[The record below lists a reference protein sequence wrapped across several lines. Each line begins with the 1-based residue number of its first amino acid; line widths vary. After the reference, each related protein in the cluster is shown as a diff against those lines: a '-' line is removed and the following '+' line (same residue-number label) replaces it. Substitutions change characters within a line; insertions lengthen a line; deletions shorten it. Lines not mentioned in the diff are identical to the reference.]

1 MEPSGRSHRIRA
13 VGATTRNMSVLAYF
27 RSLVGRFFYRSQT
40 ESELEEELQSHIE
53 MRTNDLVRTGWDS
66 SAARR
71 QARIEFGSQERFKE
85 ECREAIAGN
94 FLDILIQDV
103 GFSLRMLR
111 KSPGFAAIVVLT
123 IALGIGATTAI
134 FSVVDTTLLKPLP
147 YSHPEELISIE
158 SDLPGINAHDVGMS
172 QPEWRDFQQSGI
184 FQYVSPTWFD
194 ENNLTGSAQPA
205 RVRLLI
211 VAPNYFALLR
221 AQPQLGRT
229 FDPQY
234 NSPGFIPEILISDA
248 LWKRNFGGDPNILE
262 KSVRMDTDLYRIVG
276 VMPPGFDSPGRTAE
290 ERNIEIWAATSFYGP
305 PLPDHPARNRRNL
318 PTAIARLKPGLT
330 IAAAQSRLDALVASL
345 QKQFPSDYPNG
356 WGARLRPLKDIVVG
370 DVRQPLLLLLSAV
383 GLVLLIGCVNVAN
396 LLLARASARTHEMAI
411 RRALGAG
418 RARLIRQLLTE
429 SLILSLIGGT
439 AGVAIVF
446 AAKEPLL
453 RLIPETL
460 PRLNDT
466 SISWSVLIFAL
477 IVSILSGVIFG
488 LAPALQAGRVN
499 LNRALNQDGRG
510 STGSG
515 ERARTRRMLVI
526 AEFALSFVL
535 MIAAGLLL
543 HSFWDLLNVRL
554 GFTPQSV
561 MSIRTRLPYPNDAS
575 VDKYATAAQEAPFIR
590 ELLRRCKSLP
600 GVEEAAIGDPAAIP
614 LDQSQRDLNI
624 LEGKLFVTFEDQSAK
639 PDAATLVERSRVT
652 PEYFQLVGIPLLRGR
667 LFNEF
672 DIDTSPQVAVV
683 NETFA
688 RIYWPNGDAIG
699 KRFKSTRLDS
709 PWITI
714 VGVIA
719 NARTQSLALKD
730 VSQLYLNVYQVPAKH
745 LAIFMRGRV
754 DTAAIPDQVRAQVQA
769 VDQTLPVFGAQT
781 LTQTLSDS
789 LAQRR
794 FSMEMIAA
802 FAATALLL
810 AAIGIYGVISF
821 MVTERTQEIGIRLA
835 LGAQRQDILAI
846 VLGQGLR
853 LVIAGAAAG
862 LIGAVIIAELMATLL
877 YGVRPTDPLTFVG
890 VAFVFLGVA
899 LLACYLPARRAMR
912 VNPMIALR
920 YE

>member
-1 MEPSGRSHRIRA
+1 
-13 VGATTRNMSVLAYF
+13 MSVLAYF

-53 MRTNDLVRTGWDS
+53 MRTDDLVRAGWDS

-103 GFSLRMLR
+103 RFSLRMLR

-134 FSVVDTTLLKPLP
+134 FSVVDTTLLEPLP

-205 RVRLLI
+205 R
-211 VAPNYFALLR
+211 
-221 AQPQLGRT
+221 
-229 FDPQY
+229 
-234 NSPGFIPEILISDA
+234 
-248 LWKRNFGGDPNILE
+248 
-262 KSVRMDTDLYRIVG
+262 
-276 VMPPGFDSPGRTAE
+276 
-290 ERNIEIWAATSFYGP
+290 
-305 PLPDHPARNRRNL
+305 NRRNL

-330 IAAAQSRLDALVASL
+330 IAAAQRRVDALVASL

-356 WGARLRPLKDIVVG
+356 WGVRLRPLKDIVVG
-370 DVRQPLLLLLSAV
+370 DVRQPLLLLLGAV

-396 LLLARASARTHEMAI
+396 LLLARASARAHEMAI

-429 SLILSLIGGT
+429 SVILSLVGGT

-446 AAKEPLL
+446 AAREPLL

-466 SISWSVLIFAL
+466 SISWSVLIFAV

-488 LAPALQAGRVN
+488 LAPALQAGRLN
-499 LNRALNQDGRG
+499 LNHALNQDGRG

-515 ERARTRRMLVI
+515 ERARTRRLLVI

-543 HSFWDLLNVRL
+543 HSFWDLLSARL

-561 MSIRTRLPYPNDAS
+561 MSVRTRLPYPNDAS
-575 VDKYATAAQEAPFIR
+575 VDKYATAAQEAPFIC

-614 LDQSQRDLNI
+614 LDQSQRNLNT
-624 LEGKLFVTFEDQSAK
+624 LEGKLFVTFEGQSAK
-639 PDAATLVERSRVT
+639 PDAATLIERSRVT

-672 DIDTSPQVAVV
+672 DTDTTPQVAVV
-683 NETFA
+683 NEAFA
-688 RIYWPNGDAIG
+688 RNYWPDGDAIG
-699 KRFKSTRLDS
+699 KRFKSIKPDS

-719 NARTQSLALKD
+719 NARTQSLAQMD
-730 VSQLYLNVYQVPAKH
+730 VPQLYLNVYQNPAKH

-781 LTQTLSDS
+781 LIQTLSDS

-794 FSMEMIAA
+794 FSMEMITA

-821 MVTERTQEIGIRLA
+821 MVAERIQEIGIRLA
-835 LGAQRQDILAI
+835 LGAQRQNILGM

-853 LVIAGAAAG
+853 LALSGAAVG
-862 LIGAVIIAELMATLL
+862 LVGAVIVARLMLSLL
-877 YGVRPTDPLTFVG
+877 YGVNPTDPLTFAG
-890 VAFVFLGVA
+890 VALLFITVA
-899 LLACYLPARRAMR
+899 LLACYVPARRAIR
-912 VNPMIALR
+912 VDPMVALR